1 MFKSKKLRALL
12 LTLSLSLVSAKSVHA
27 ASYTV
32 TYGDSLYQIG
42 KLFNTTANIIMQNNG
57 LSSST
62 IYPGQVLNVS
72 AKTYTVQ
79 SGDSLYLIAQKY
91 GVSLSS
97 LRQANNKWD
106 NLIYPGQSLNIPGT
120 ASSTVAQPSK
130 PAVST
135 PSKPAVS
142 TPVVSYTASDV
153 DLLARLITAEAQGA
167 PYTAKVA
174 VGAVVINRVQDSRFP
189 KSINDVIYQKDA
201 GYYQF
206 SPVLNGWINK
216 PATQDSITAAYEAL
230 NGADPTNGALYYFDD
245 STKNTWLWSKTV
257 ALRVDNMVFS
267 YYN

>member
-1 MFKSKKLRALL
+1 MFKSKKLKALL
-12 LTLSLSLVSAKSVHA
+12 LTLSLSLLSAKSVHA

-32 TYGDSLYQIG
+32 TYGDSLFQIG

-57 LSSST
+57 LSSSA

-72 AKTYTVQ
+72 ARTYTVQ
-79 SGDSLYLIAQKY
+79 AGDSLYLIAKKY

-120 ASSTVAQPSK
+120 ASS
-130 PAVST
+130 AVT
-135 PSKPAVS
+135 QPSKPAVS

-167 PYTAKVA
+167 PYAAKVA

-216 PATQDSITAAYEAL
+216 PASQDSIKAAYEAL